1 MVIKMSAGY
10 LLDTHTLLWYYT
22 EPARLSKK
30 AAQILTDDDNEI
42 FVSSASVWEMA
53 TKHRK
58 GKLGKAEK
66 VLANFETL
74 IKDCDFKHLPVTW
87 RHAKLSGEYALK
99 HADPFDRMLAAQAQL
114 ENLVLVSCD
123 DELTAFPIDIIW

>member
-1 MVIKMSAGY
+1 MTKRY

-22 EPARLSKK
+22 EPTSLSKK
-30 AAQILTDDDNEI
+30 ATKILINDDNQI

-66 VLANFETL
+66 VLANFERL
-74 IKDCDFKHLPVTW
+74 IDDCDFKHLPVNW
-87 RHAKLSGEYALK
+87 QHAKLSGEYALK
-99 HADPFDRMLAAQAQL
+99 HSDPFDRMLSAQAQI
-114 ENLVLVSCD
+114 ENLTLISCD
-123 DELTAFPIDIIW
+123 NEIMAFPIDVIW

>member
-1 MVIKMSAGY
+1 MTKRY

-22 EPARLSKK
+22 EPKSLSKK
-30 AAQILTDDDNEI
+30 AIQILSDDDNEI

-66 VLANFETL
+66 VLANFERL
-74 IKDCDFKHLPVTW
+74 ISDCDFKHLPVNW
-87 RHAKLSGEYALK
+87 QHAKLSGEYMLK
-99 HADPFDRMLAAQAQL
+99 HSDPFDRMLSAQAQI
-114 ENLVLVSCD
+114 ENLTLISCD
-123 DELTAFPIDIIW
+123 NEIMAFPIDVIW